1 MMEIKTPLEQTYE
14 EPFKP
19 TPRRL
24 WSVVAGLV
32 LILGGIWLISSRLP
46 VGNSWPA
53 TNDQAISAGSASL
66 VGQPAPHFELK
77 NLAGESIRLRD
88 FKGKVVILNFWATW
102 CAPCRA
108 EAPELQAAAIDN
120 KDKLVIIGI
129 NLTVNDT
136 PAQVPNFIEEFGLT
150 FPIVLDETGE
160 VSKMYQVMGLPTS
173 VFIDKDGIVKEVR
186 LGPINRAY
194 IAAKLATTLR

>member
-14 EPFKP
+14 EPFRP

-24 WSVVAGLV
+24 WSVAAGVV

-53 TNDQAISAGSASL
+53 ANDQASSAGSASL

-88 FKGKVVILNFWATW
+88 FKGKVVMLNFWATW

-108 EAPELQAAAIDN
+108 EAPELQAAAIEN

-136 PAQVPNFIEEFGLT
+136 PAEVPNFVEEFGLT